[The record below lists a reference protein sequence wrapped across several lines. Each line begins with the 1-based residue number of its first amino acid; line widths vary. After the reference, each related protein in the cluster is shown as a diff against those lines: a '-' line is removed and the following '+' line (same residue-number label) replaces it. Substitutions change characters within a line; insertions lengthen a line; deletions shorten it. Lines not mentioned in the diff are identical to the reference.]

1 MENRHRT
8 RTYPGGVG
16 LTEKFSI
23 DELRHIM
30 GIMNGDCIDVN
41 CSVCA
46 SARVKLEALI
56 KKEQEKP
63 VKEVRDIGGISC
75 VIEHTTE

>member
-1 MENRHRT
+1 
-8 RTYPGGVG
+8 
-16 LTEKFSI
+16 LILDKFSLS
-23 DELRHIM
+23 ELQHVM

-63 VKEVRDIGGISC
+63 VKEVRDIGGHQ
-75 VIEHTTE
+75 VTIEHTTG

>member
-1 MENRHRT
+1 M
-8 RTYPGGVG
+8 PD
-16 LTEKFSI
+16 KFTLA
-23 DELRHIM
+23 ELNDM
-30 GIMNGDCIDVN
+30 MQIMNCWSPDDCP
-41 CSVCA
+41 VCA

-56 KKEQEKP
+56 AKEQEKP

>member
-1 MENRHRT
+1 MT
-8 RTYPGGVG
+8 D
-16 LTEKFSI
+16 KFSTE
-23 DELRHIM
+23 ELQHIM
-30 GIMNGDCIDVN
+30 GNMNGDCIDVN

-63 VKEVRDIGGISC
+63 VKEVRDIGGHP
-75 VIEHTTE
+75 VTIERTRG